1 MNIIERK
8 AAFELELKAL
18 LVKFD
23 CELCI
28 EDFGRNWDMDD
39 KIVVD
44 FQWGHND
51 FSGLFIPFCEQ
62 HNAHQWIIGTFLDG
76 K

>member
-8 AAFELELKAL
+8 EGFKLELEAL
-18 LVKFD
+18 LKKFD

-28 EDFGRNWDMDD
+28 EDFGWNYEVDD

-44 FQWGHND
+44 FNWSSWD
-51 FSGLFIPFCEQ
+51 LEGLPDIDEETQ
-62 HNAHQWIIGTFLDG
+62 SRQLVLG
-76 K
+76 KWVAG

>member
-28 EDFGRNWDMDD
+28 EDFSIDWDVND

-44 FQWGHND
+44 FNWTPKD
-51 FSGLFIPFCEQ
+51 TIGLTDEIFD
-62 HNAHQWIIGTFLDG
+62 HQIIIGTFLDG